1 MTTASLSMSMPMSIP
16 NAKGRVLCVDDE
28 PNILRALS
36 WLLKKEFE
44 VITSTSGQEALDL
57 IRKDDFDVIISDQR
71 MPEMSGVDFLRET
84 RSIAPRATRILLTG
98 YSDQEAVL
106 RSVNESEIF
115 RYITKPWDITELPKV
130 ISQAAEISRTQAA
143 PIIDPAAE
151 EIALPPAEKTVVLV
165 IDDDPKI
172 HAAVELSAGD
182 LAKVIHV
189 TSVVEAVHALQ
200 ENPVGVIVSETRMGS
215 MDLTRLICMMKQRDP
230 QVVTVVLA
238 EESST
243 DQVAKLINKGQI
255 YRFVPKPVKS
265 GFMRLTLRSALA
277 KNHQLLEIPELKNR
291 HQVELLSVEECE
303 NFAREVEPIND
314 AVAAAAPV
322 ATESKPGIFRGFMK
336 RLFGF

>member
-1 MTTASLSMSMPMSIP
+1 MTIASLSLSMPMSIP

-44 VITSTSGQEALDL
+44 VITSTSGHEALDL
-57 IRKDDFDVIISDQR
+57 VRKDDFDVIISDQR

-143 PIIDPAAE
+143 PLIDPATE
-151 EIALPPAEKTVVLV
+151 EIALPPSEKTVVLV
-165 IDDDPKI
+165 IDDDPNI

-189 TSVVEAVHALQ
+189 TSVIDRTCPAGE
-200 ENPVGVIVSETRMGS
+200 PGGRY
-215 MDLTRLICMMKQRDP
+215 RL
-230 QVVTVVLA
+230 
-238 EESST
+238 
-243 DQVAKLINKGQI
+243 
-255 YRFVPKPVKS
+255 
-265 GFMRLTLRSALA
+265 
-277 KNHQLLEIPELKNR
+277 
-291 HQVELLSVEECE
+291 
-303 NFAREVEPIND
+303 
-314 AVAAAAPV
+314 
-322 ATESKPGIFRGFMK
+322 
-336 RLFGF
+336 